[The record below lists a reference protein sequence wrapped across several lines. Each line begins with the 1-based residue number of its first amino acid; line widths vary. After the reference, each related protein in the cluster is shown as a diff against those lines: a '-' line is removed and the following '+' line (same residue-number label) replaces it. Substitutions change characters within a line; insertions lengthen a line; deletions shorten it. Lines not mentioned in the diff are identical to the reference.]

1 MCYRKTL
8 TLLPLLAALTACDNG
23 RRVTE
28 QLCRAEYR
36 YNTVGADAAI
46 ATIRELGDDRDYVV
60 GNNVARFL
68 ILRGASTQN
77 VKDFDEA
84 KSVLESTEMLDDP
97 NHIYARYISIL
108 RFLAIANGSNSSG
121 ARQELT
127 QYCRK
132 AAEPE
137 SECLKTNMT
146 DMFDQMGITGGTKN
160 KSFQDLAD
168 LFNRTYRSKFDDPTL
183 DVKLDY
189 SRSVVTDCGTYE

>member
-1 MCYRKTL
+1 MRHWKTL

-36 YNTVGADAAI
+36 YNTAGADAAI

-77 VKDFDEA
+77 VQDFDEA
-84 KSVLESTEMLDDP
+84 KSILDSTETFDDP
-97 NHIYARYISIL
+97 DHVIAWYVSIL
-108 RFLAIANGSNSSG
+108 RFLAKANGSDSSS

-127 QYCRK
+127 QHCRESV
-132 AAEPE
+132 EPE
-137 SECLKTNMT
+137 SECLKASMMDIFDRIGRTN
-146 DMFDQMGITGGTKN
+146 GTTN

-168 LFNRTYRSKFDDPTL
+168 LFNRAYRSEFDDPTL